1 MRTPSKNA
9 KLYERGKTHVYQSWL
24 NSVLNVI
31 ESNWLKMWRESSGPI
46 TERRWPKPKQSWI
59 TFNAK
64 LNTAQLLHPHEIISD
79 CTVNWGFAGVLS
91 SFESLFSWSCC
102 AFLSASFSF
111 FSIFFLCFSSSTDAA
126 FSSFFLS
133 FSSAICLAF
142 SSLYWYQYN
151 RIHLWMLFT
160 KTFKCCFSSV
170 LYSIKW

>member
-9 KLYERGKTHVYQSWL
+9 KLYERGKTHVYKSWL

-31 ESNWLKMWRESSGPI
+31 ESNWLKMWRKSSGPI

-59 TFNAK
+59 TFNVK
-64 LNTAQLLHPHEIISD
+64 LNTTQLQHPHEIISD
-79 CTVNWGFAGVLS
+79 CTVNWGFVGVLS

-102 AFLSASFSF
+102 AFFSASFSF
-111 FSIFFLCFSSSTDAA
+111 FSIFLLCFSSSTDAA

-170 LYSIKW
+170 LYSIKR